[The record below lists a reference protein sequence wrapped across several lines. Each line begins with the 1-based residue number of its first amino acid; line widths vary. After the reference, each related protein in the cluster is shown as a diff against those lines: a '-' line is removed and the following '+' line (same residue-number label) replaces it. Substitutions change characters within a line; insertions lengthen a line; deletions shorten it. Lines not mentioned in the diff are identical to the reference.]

1 MSAQHSGQNNKG
13 PRGQVDSFLVV
24 NCTFSH
30 LLLIKKCKWWLC
42 KHWLQYLK
50 PEKEKASPG
59 SLLLLISLLLVCP
72 CLSSPGVRNSLAAL
86 SYRCSCANPRLPHQ
100 DSWKQTE
107 REKLL
112 GGRKSLACHESPG
125 PDENS
130 GEKGLRGSGM
140 PVLTLTIPTLLNLP
154 RSIWTLTWDRHL
166 LFKKWHLSVKRIMN
180 DLKINFSIWTIVLHS
195 N

>member
-86 SYRCSCANPRLPHQ
+86 SYLMFLCQSQITTPGQLET
-100 DSWKQTE
+100 DWK
-107 REKLL
+107 RET
-112 GGRKSLACHESPG
+112 
-125 PDENS
+125 
-130 GEKGLRGSGM
+130 LRGKEIISLSWVTRSWWKLWWEG
-140 PVLTLTIPTLLNLP
+140 LTRQWNASINL
-154 RSIWTLTWDRHL
+154 SY
-166 LFKKWHLSVKRIMN
+166 S
-180 DLKINFSIWTIVLHS
+180 HS
-195 N
+195 AKLA